1 MKTEENTVTT
11 TTAKADDNA
20 RTITLDTPLALPGGQ
35 TATSVTV
42 RKPSSGAL
50 RGLAL
55 SDLLRLQTDAI
66 QAILPRVTEP
76 MLPKHVVQAIDPAD
90 LVALGGAVASFL
102 LPKADRADFQPE

>member
-1 MKTEENTVTT
+1 MDVPLTLAGDKTVTT
-11 TTAKADDNA
+11 V
-20 RTITLDTPLALPGGQ
+20 I
-35 TATSVTV
+35 V

-66 QAILPRVTEP
+66 QTILPRVTDP
-76 MLPKHVVQAIDPAD
+76 MLTKNVVQTIDPAD